1 MKWTCIHRMDRCS
14 KFNRSLDILT
24 GDALAIL
31 YEQRDVFP
39 VKGQE
44 VFSLTESEIADI
56 MKDKL
61 KSIVIELG
69 VYLHPREMETEIK
82 TIRERECIPYQIPVI
97 TVHLDTDDIYDIV
110 YNTIPYVSRS
120 RVIRSVLCVC

>member
-1 MKWTCIHRMDRCS
+1 MDRCS

-44 VFSLTESEIADI
+44 VFSLTESEIAGI

-82 TIRERECIPYQIPVI
+82 TIREREYIPYQIPVI